1 MELYKRISMKDMLA
15 QALYLLMEEMPFEK
29 ITIKQIGV
37 KAGVIRG
44 TFYNH
49 FYDKYEALE
58 YLTYTLLVGS
68 IEEDNFRIRLKR
80 ILEVFQTQKEFF
92 KKCFQVEG
100 QNSFDMMLSH
110 ILAEILMNYLEVE
123 EVDFQKSS
131 MSSKDFTEIHANMI
145 VYVLKNWILKKDN
158 LNYEVIYEQLL
169 QLLGK
174 GAKGMI
180 DELKE
185 IGSPTNS
192 VDTQIVGN

>member
-1 MELYKRISMKDMLA
+1 MYKRISMKDMLA

-58 YLTYTLLVGS
+58 YLTYKLLVSS
-68 IEEDNFRIRLKR
+68 IEENNFRIRLKR
-80 ILEVFQTQKEFF
+80 ILEVFQSKKEFF
-92 KKCFQVEG
+92 KKCFQIEG
-100 QNSFDMMLSH
+100 QNSFEMMLSN
-110 ILAEILMNYLEVE
+110 ILSEILMNYLEVE
-123 EVDFQKSS
+123 EVEFQNSS
-131 MSSKDFTEIHANMI
+131 LSSQAFVAIHANMI
-145 VYVLKNWILKKDN
+145 VYVLKNWILKKDH
-158 LNYEVIYEQLL
+158 LNYEEIYELL
-169 QLLGK
+169 LDLLGK

-185 IGSPTNS
+185 I
-192 VDTQIVGN
+192 QE

>member
-1 MELYKRISMKDMLA
+1 MYKRISMKDMLA

-92 KKCFQVEG
+92 KKCFQVE
-100 QNSFDMMLSH
+100 
-110 ILAEILMNYLEVE
+110 
-123 EVDFQKSS
+123 
-131 MSSKDFTEIHANMI
+131 
-145 VYVLKNWILKKDN
+145 
-158 LNYEVIYEQLL
+158 
-169 QLLGK
+169 
-174 GAKGMI
+174 
-180 DELKE
+180 
-185 IGSPTNS
+185 
-192 VDTQIVGN
+192 

>member
-58 YLTYTLLVGS
+58 YLTYKLLVGS

-131 MSSKDFTEIHANMI
+131 MSSKDFAAIHANMI
-145 VYVLKNWILKKDN
+145 VYVLKNWILKKDD
-158 LNYEVIYEQLL
+158 LDYEVIYEQLL

-185 IGSPTNS
+185 I
-192 VDTQIVGN
+192 QE